1 MRDALV
7 SVVVPTYN
15 RAYCVR
21 QAVDSALAQTYKHVE
36 VLLIDDG
43 STDSTKALIG
53 QAYCRE
59 PRVKYSYQ
67 ENAGVSAARNHAIRV
82 AQGEYVAF
90 LDSDDEWKPW
100 KLELQIRCL
109 EYLSDAGMI
118 WSDMEAVDPNE
129 NVVSD
134 RYLRK
139 MYSAYQWFRSEDL
152 FTVCH
157 SLKEITGKTPTD
169 GDGKVYVG
177 DIFSQMIMGN
187 LVHTSTVVLRRERLE
202 RVVGFNEA
210 LKVSGEDYDF
220 HLRTCKQG
228 PVAFLDLPTIRYRVD
243 LPDALTKPANMIYL
257 ALNNLRTIEPV
268 IKNERSR
275 INLPKWMINLSV
287 AEAYAWVGECY
298 TGLGQLSDAR
308 PFFYKSICCKAWQP
322 RIWALMAV
330 SCLPGSMGIR
340 VKNALGSAKK
350 LVSLR
355 NL

>member
-1 MRDALV
+1 VPDDLV

-152 FTVCH
+152 FPVGH

-187 LVHTSTVVLRRERLE
+187 LVHTSTVVLRRERLNK
-202 RVVGFNEA
+202 VVGFNEA

-220 HLRTCKQG
+220 HLRTCKEG

-243 LPDALTKPANMIYL
+243 LPDALTKPANNIYV
-257 ALNNLRTIEPV
+257 ALNNLRTIEPM
-268 IKNERSR
+268 IKNEGSR
-275 INLPKWMINLSV
+275 INLPKWMINLSL
-287 AEAYAWVGECY
+287 AEANAWVGQCY
-298 TGLGQLSDAR
+298 TRLGQMRDAR
-308 PFFYKSICCKAWQP
+308 SYFMKSIQYRLWQP
-322 RIWALMAV
+322 RIWALGVV
-330 SCLPGSMGIR
+330 SCLPASIGEGVRHGLRRIR
-340 VKNALGSAKK
+340 KRSQQ
-350 LVSLR
+350 R
-355 NL
+355 